1 MESREFY
8 FELCKLLN
16 SLNNSYD
23 KYAKRNGIVSN
34 NLLWLV
40 YALSDGKEH
49 TQLEMCNH
57 TSLPKT
63 TVNTL
68 IKDLENNQYVTLKKG
83 IDKRAITGIEVVP
96 KIAELS
102 KNIKI
107 MFLKNSEIGI
117 IVYNKYLILVS
128 TKQEKFTKA
137 RSAKKLELNRS
148 GDSSIYF
155 LIFID

>member
-1 MESREFY
+1 MRRQNIIAVSIERKHNVDINVIIF
-8 FELCKLLN
+8 LL
-16 SLNNSYD
+16 D
-23 KYAKRNGIVSN
+23 SN
-34 NLLWLV
+34 N
-40 YALSDGKEH
+40 A
-49 TQLEMCNH
+49 
-57 TSLPKT
+57 
-63 TVNTL
+63 
-68 IKDLENNQYVTLKKG
+68 KKG